1 MCLSVWLCWKGIKTK
16 KTCAAAPPTH
26 WQSYRGAGD
35 TGVQRCV
42 AELAKQGLAELA
54 SQRAISIQVFG
65 ELAELAPLA
74 ELVEGS

>member
-1 MCLSVWLCWKGIKTK
+1 M
-16 KTCAAAPPTH
+16 
-26 WQSYRGAGD
+26 
-35 TGVQRCV
+35 

-54 SQRAISIQVFG
+54 SLRAISIQVFG